1 MLWKMSAGKYCMDI
15 SHQSQTWLENV
26 HYYFEMLS
34 TVPSY
39 YTLVLSFH
47 LFSFRFDK
55 SSQTVL

>member
-26 HYYFEMLS
+26 RYYFEMLS

-39 YTLVLSFH
+39 YVIIPWC
-47 LFSFRFDK
+47 
-55 SSQTVL
+55 